1 MEAAAKEAVA
11 TAAVVMGAVAM
22 AEVVM
27 GAVERVEVMVAV
39 AKAVGETVVEEKE
52 VVATAAVVMEA
63 VVMVVAREVVARV
76 GDARAVGAKEEVVKV
91 EVGYR
96 RWRWWRWRWRLGLA
110 SQEREL
116 RLIGLI
122 ENLSKVDDMQNVS
135 CRPAPWAQPSGS
147 THRRPLRIQRHE
159 TRGARLQETL
169 GKTAEALGSMQTE
182 TLAMV
187 GELTALEQ
195 RTAALEKPSAAT
207 LAITTGGGG
216 RAYLKTEQS
225 NIVAQIVSCAAPLRP
240 ADLSSAPATHE
251 GCRAARACREPLPSR
266 SSRATRRPWR
276 ASRPC

>member
-1 MEAAAKEAVA
+1 
-11 TAAVVMGAVAM
+11 
-22 AEVVM
+22 
-27 GAVERVEVMVAV
+27 
-39 AKAVGETVVEEKE
+39 
-52 VVATAAVVMEA
+52 
-63 VVMVVAREVVARV
+63 
-76 GDARAVGAKEEVVKV
+76 
-91 EVGYR
+91 
-96 RWRWWRWRWRLGLA
+96 
-110 SQEREL
+110 
-116 RLIGLI
+116 
-122 ENLSKVDDMQNVS
+122 MQNVS

-266 SSRATRRPWR
+266 SSLSGNTSTVAGVKTLLKLLELDDAPPV
-276 ASRPC
+276 SPLLH

>member
-1 MEAAAKEAVA
+1 MDKSALAIP
-11 TAAVVMGAVAM
+11 AM
-22 AEVVM
+22 AKL
-27 GAVERVEVMVAV
+27 GLA
-39 AKAVGETVVEEKE
+39 
-52 VVATAAVVMEA
+52 
-63 VVMVVAREVVARV
+63 
-76 GDARAVGAKEEVVKV
+76 AVGAAGAASVGAAAASVGAAGAAWMGVVTAGLTTQTEAIVVLQKAA
-91 EVGYR
+91 
-96 RWRWWRWRWRLGLA
+96 LA

-122 ENLSKVDDMQNVS
+122 ENLSKVDGMQNVS

-147 THRRPLRIQRHE
+147 TQCRPLRIQRHE

-195 RTAALEKPSAAT
+195 RTAALKKPSAAT
-207 LAITTGGGG
+207 LAITTGMAGEPSH
-216 RAYLKTEQS
+216 LKTGQS

-276 ASRPC
+276 RQDPVEATGA